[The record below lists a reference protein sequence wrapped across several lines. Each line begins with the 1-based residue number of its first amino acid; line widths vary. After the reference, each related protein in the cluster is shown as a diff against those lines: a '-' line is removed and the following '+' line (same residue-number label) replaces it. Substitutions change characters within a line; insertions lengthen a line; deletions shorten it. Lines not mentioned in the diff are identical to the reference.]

1 MDNGSQQKY
10 SGPIYPPVTNGF
22 VILFFIIRI
31 LRNAIYII
39 QLKLTNFGHRVEGR
53 KGLVVLRSCSL
64 AVWSLRSDLQSV
76 AVLGLAI
83 CQVAD
88 RTTARLQDNYMP
100 CAPDHPSF
108 FGMSGFRHFV
118 PQPVPCAFC
127 PTPFTFF
134 LLIRKNLTDLE
145 FESNIVILIHD

>member
-64 AVWSLRSDLQSV
+64 AVCCCARPCNLPGS
-76 AVLGLAI
+76 GPH
-83 CQVAD
+83 D
-88 RTTARLQDNYMP
+88 RTTAGQLHALRSRPSLILRDVRISSLRSST
-100 CAPDHPSF
+100 CALCFLPHAFHLFSSDKKKPYSF
-108 FGMSGFRHFV
+108 G
-118 PQPVPCAFC
+118 
-127 PTPFTFF
+127 
-134 LLIRKNLTDLE
+134 I
-145 FESNIVILIHD
+145 